1 MRKIILVY
9 ASSYTVLLDYISS
22 LNIIDKTIELSNFS
36 IEVFLQSNN
45 IYIFTQMWFKLEMFP
60 EELYL
65 NDRFIYLN
73 VEMLTEQ
80 NRWQNIYNL
89 IQKGIRIADYS
100 LSNIA
105 FIKEGLRKLNQDYP
119 HEILH
124 FPYQYNIKEIV
135 FLENKSKEYDYDI
148 GVINAFPQKSNSV
161 NSSLFYKRSI
171 LFEKLQE
178 MKVNCINI
186 LGWGQERDD
195 IIRRCKIILNVHH
208 FECFNIFEHIRC
220 DRLIFANKIV
230 ISENSLYSE
239 DLDIDMFI
247 IWKKYDDIIDYAKHV
262 LDNFDIYQRKITN
275 MNKDCLIINR
285 INGLRHTYSKV
296 VTIKNIDN
304 TNK

>member
-1 MRKIILVY
+1 MRKIIVVY
-9 ASSYTVLLDYISS
+9 KSSITVLLDYISS
-22 LNIIDKTIELSNFS
+22 LNIIDKTIEVSDFS
-36 IEVFLQSNN
+36 MEVFLQSNN
-45 IYIFTQMWFKLEMFP
+45 IYIFTQMWFKLEWFP

-80 NRWQNIYNL
+80 NRWQNIYNI

-105 FIKEGLRKLNQDYP
+105 FIKDRLIKLNHDYP
-119 HEILH
+119 HTILH
-124 FPYQYNIKEIV
+124 FPYQYNIKETV
-135 FLENKSKEYDYDI
+135 FLENKSKVYDYDI
-148 GVINAFPQKSNSV
+148 GVINALPQKSDCV
-161 NSSLFYKRSI
+161 NSSLLYKRSI

-178 MKVNCINI
+178 MKINCINI

-195 IIRRCKIILNVHH
+195 IIRHCKIILNVHH
-208 FECFNIFEHIRC
+208 FDCYTIFEHIRC

-262 LDNFDIYQRKITN
+262 LDNFDMYQRKITN
-275 MNKDCLIINR
+275 MNKDGLITNR
-285 INGLRHTYSKV
+285 INSLRTTYGYV
-296 VTIKNIDN
+296 IATKNI
-304 TNK
+304 NK